1 MTSCAMPARALGRFD
16 RRLRRAAQLRARH
29 AFASQ
34 WLELYERLLPVQRS
48 ACAAALQAR
57 PAAHELADYVAARS
71 APVAVA
77 VAIAHGPPALADA
90 LRQQANGARAAVARW
105 LQGEILPPVENFL
118 ARAAAAPVLEA
129 LAADGIAEGAAGDR
143 GAGDRGAG
151 HCPQCGGLPQVA
163 FTVRS
168 DDALVTAA
176 RRLSCARCGSEWSSA
191 QLQCVA
197 CGESARDRLHGHADA
212 ERLPHLRADAC
223 ASCRSYVIHVDLRA
237 DADAVPEVDELVAAP
252 IDLCMQARGFG
263 KLVPNLMGIGW

>member
-1 MTSCAMPARALGRFD
+1 MTSRAMPARVLGRFD

-29 AFASQ
+29 AYAAQ

-48 ACAAALQAR
+48 ACAAALAAR
-57 PAAHELADYVAARS
+57 PAPHELVDYVAARS
-71 APVAVA
+71 AAATVA
-77 VAIAHGPPALADA
+77 VAIAHGPPALAAA
-90 LRQQANGARAAVARW
+90 LRQHAHGAKTAVARW
-105 LQGEILPPVENFL
+105 LQGEILPPIDNFL

-129 LAADGIAEGAAGDR
+129 LAGDGIAAEGASGDR
-143 GAGDRGAG
+143 GAA
-151 HCPQCGGLPQVA
+151 HCPHCGGLPQVA
-163 FTVRS
+163 FTERS

-176 RRLSCARCGSEWSSA
+176 RRLSCARCASEWTCA

-212 ERLPHLRADAC
+212 ERFPQLRADAC
-223 ASCRSYVIHVDLRA
+223 TSCRSYVVHVDLRA
-237 DADAVPEVDELVAAP
+237 DKDAVPEVDELVATP